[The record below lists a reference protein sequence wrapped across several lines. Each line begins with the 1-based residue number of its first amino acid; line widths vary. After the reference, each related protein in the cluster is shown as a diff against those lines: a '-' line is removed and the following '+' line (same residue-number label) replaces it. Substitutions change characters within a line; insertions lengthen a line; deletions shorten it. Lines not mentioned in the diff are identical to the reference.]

1 MQLKND
7 QHHYGAVAMTL
18 HWLVALIMPAMF
30 ALGLWMTSL
39 TYYNEW
45 YQRGPLIH
53 KGVGILLFVILLFRL
68 FWRFVS
74 PPPAGL
80 SSYNAFEKLAGHTAH
95 ILLYLLLFLVL
106 ISGYLISTADG
117 RPLEFFGLLELPALI
132 YGFEDQEDIAGD
144 IHLYSAYCM
153 VGLVALHATAALKHH
168 FIDKDRTLLRM
179 LGR

>member
-1 MQLKND
+1 MQIKND
-7 QHHYGAVAMTL
+7 QQHYGSLAITL
-18 HWLVALIMPAMF
+18 HWLVALIVPAMF

-39 TYYNEW
+39 TYYNDW

-53 KGVGILLFVILLFRL
+53 KGVGVLLFVTLLFRL
-68 FWRFVS
+68 LWRFIS
-74 PPPAGL
+74 PPPEGL
-80 SSYNAFEKLAGHTAH
+80 SSYNTFEKIAGRFSH

-117 RPLEFFGLLELPALI
+117 RPLEFFALLELPALI
-132 YGFEDQEDIAGD
+132 HGFEDQEDIAGD

-153 VGLVALHATAALKHH
+153 VGLVALHAIAALKHH